1 MIRLGGVIKMAMV
14 GWFAVTLGRW
24 ITLLFW
30 DFLWSSI
37 SAIALILLALAVV
50 VALMGWQLEDLI
62 AEKAKL
68 EVWQL
73 RSHLWVIEGGFALGA
88 IASTIQWLVYVGL
101 PRLEALL

>member
-1 MIRLGGVIKMAMV
+1 MIRLGGVIKMAAV

-24 ITLLFW
+24 ITQLFW
-30 DFLWSSI
+30 DFLGSSI
-37 SAIALILLALAVV
+37 SAIALVLLFLMFV

-73 RSHLWVIEGGFALGA
+73 RSHLWVIEGGFVIGA
-88 IASTIQWLVYVGL
+88 IASTIQWLVYFAFPWLGAHL
-101 PRLEALL
+101 